1 MNQLKNKYKLLLFT
15 QSYKTGRGGVA
26 SYAHDLVNAFQQE
39 YDITVITGD
48 DYQANDYDSIP
59 IIHINTSD
67 FSSSN
72 AKTILKF
79 IEKEKP
85 SIIINSSF
93 SILSLITPYLSNEIK
108 IYNISH
114 FINGKLAWNAGMN
127 GNYAD
132 GIITLS
138 SFGKSYIEKKFNI
151 KDKNKIHIVFN
162 FMPPIPPTY
171 KTKQNRSI
179 LKIVYP
185 GGCSYAKSAEIVCK
199 ALNKLLK
206 TELNFEFYWL
216 GNTKIAG
223 GNSGIFKT
231 NYIEDCL
238 PNDSRIKHIGP
249 VSRENSKQILSDTNI
264 FLLPS
269 RGEGFPITLIEAMR
283 SGCIPII
290 SNAKHGSLD
299 AITNGKNGLIVRQGS
314 SNDIVNALIDIIRN
328 HEKYKFIYEQ
338 SYSYYIDNLTED
350 IFKKKMH
357 QILNSTSSRKRRIKT
372 FNEFKFIKDKI
383 YFTYLLKIYW
393 VKDRIKQLY
402 HFVFFRYIRYFI
414 KSHI

>member
-127 GNYAD
+127 GNYTD

-151 KDKNKIHIVFN
+151 TSY
-162 FMPPIPPTY
+162 P
-171 KTKQNRSI
+171 QN
-179 LKIVYP
+179 
-185 GGCSYAKSAEIVCK
+185 
-199 ALNKLLK
+199 
-206 TELNFEFYWL
+206 
-216 GNTKIAG
+216 
-223 GNSGIFKT
+223 
-231 NYIEDCL
+231 
-238 PNDSRIKHIGP
+238 
-249 VSRENSKQILSDTNI
+249 Q
-264 FLLPS
+264 
-269 RGEGFPITLIEAMR
+269 
-283 SGCIPII
+283 
-290 SNAKHGSLD
+290 
-299 AITNGKNGLIVRQGS
+299 
-314 SNDIVNALIDIIRN
+314 
-328 HEKYKFIYEQ
+328 
-338 SYSYYIDNLTED
+338 
-350 IFKKKMH
+350 
-357 QILNSTSSRKRRIKT
+357 
-372 FNEFKFIKDKI
+372 
-383 YFTYLLKIYW
+383 
-393 VKDRIKQLY
+393 
-402 HFVFFRYIRYFI
+402 
-414 KSHI
+414 